1 MDSQGPPTT
10 APLPAPAPGCCC
22 WWHCRCQYRCCRR
35 NLLPHTSMH
44 APNILTVQQGGPLP
58 PLTGQ
63 SATPP
68 TAEHPLKANS
78 TMTESNQSWICVI
91 NGLVSL
97 GPLYSQRR
105 RRPLRGVPLMHPP
118 SQQSQVASIF
128 CRHHRYLQSPSSIDH
143 QPEPSLECSASTC
156 AQSFNNRR
164 SWKMRGL
171 QDVPSPCISPCLM
184 RPKRWPL

>member
-118 SQQSQVASIF
+118 LNSHRLHQSFAATIDICNHHQASIISQSQALNALHPHA
-128 CRHHRYLQSPSSIDH
+128 RR
-143 QPEPSLECSASTC
+143 ASTSGVHGRC
-156 AQSFNNRR
+156 VAC
-164 SWKMRGL
+164 KMF
-171 QDVPSPCISPCLM
+171 QAHASHHA
-184 RPKRWPL
+184 